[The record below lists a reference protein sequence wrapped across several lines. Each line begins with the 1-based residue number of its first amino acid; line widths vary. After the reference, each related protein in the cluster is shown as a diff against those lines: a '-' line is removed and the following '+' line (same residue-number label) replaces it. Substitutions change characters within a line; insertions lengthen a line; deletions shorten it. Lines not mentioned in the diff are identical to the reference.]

1 MLSHRAPD
9 EEGVYDC
16 LALANFPPQGVEM
29 NLLRTIW
36 QIFLLA
42 CMLSLLPATGFAQDK
57 STLRVILKGHDPVAY
72 FTDGRPVKGSPEI
85 SYDWDEGRY
94 YFASAKNRDLFKA
107 DPDRYAPR
115 FAGYCTGSM
124 ARGVR
129 NEGNPEA
136 WIVAD
141 GKLYVFGGVKY
152 RDMAASD
159 RQQLAAW
166 IEGAKSNW
174 AKK

>member
-1 MLSHRAPD
+1 MN
-9 EEGVYDC
+9 
-16 LALANFPPQGVEM
+16 ALR
-29 NLLRTIW
+29 RTW
-36 QIFLLA
+36 QLFLLTCVLA
-42 CMLSLLPATGFAQDK
+42 VLPAAGLAQDK
-57 STLRVILKGHDPVAY
+57 SSVRVILKGHDPVAY
-72 FTDGRPVKGSPEI
+72 FTDSRPVKGSPEI

-124 ARGVR
+124 SRGVR
-129 NEGNPEA
+129 NEGDPDA

-141 GKLYVFGGVKY
+141 GKLYVFGAVKF
-152 RDMAASD
+152 RDMAAND
-159 RQQLAAW
+159 PQQLATW
-166 IEGAKSNW
+166 LDGAKVNW